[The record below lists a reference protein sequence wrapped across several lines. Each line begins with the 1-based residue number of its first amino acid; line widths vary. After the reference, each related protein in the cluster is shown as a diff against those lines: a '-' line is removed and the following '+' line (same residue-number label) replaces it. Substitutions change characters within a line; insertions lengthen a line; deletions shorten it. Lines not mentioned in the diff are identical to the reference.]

1 MVLSPAVAAAFRQK
15 VRDDQAAWAKEAR
28 AGRALAERARAA
40 NSRHMAYIA
49 GTPARVAAKLVQQA
63 AKDAA
68 RAILRAAKA
77 EAKAA
82 ARAFLKQQRE
92 VFKLR
97 KVAVRRKVKAAVRA
111 YRIAVLGF
119 EAPSPPSPEPIEHY
133 HDDDDTCFDP
143 AMALVKP
150 LSCPYPS
157 DDEWDGVNESGGR
170 AFSGTDYPFD
180 LGPWTG
186 KGSWVWVVGWG
197 WRWRCDPQRVE
208 EEEDFEVRCAEDAAV
223 EGLAK

>member
-1 MVLSPAVAAAFRQK
+1 M
-15 VRDDQAAWAKEAR
+15 
-28 AGRALAERARAA
+28 
-40 NSRHMAYIA
+40 
-49 GTPARVAAKLVQQA
+49 
-63 AKDAA
+63 
-68 RAILRAAKA
+68 
-77 EAKAA
+77 
-82 ARAFLKQQRE
+82 KQQRE

-119 EAPSPPSPEPIEHY
+119 EAHPPPSPEPIEPY
-133 HDDDDTCFDP
+133 YDDDDTCFDP

-197 WRWRCDPQRVE
+197 WRWRCDPQWVE
-208 EEEDFEVRCAEDAAV
+208 EAEDFEVWCAEDAAI
-223 EGLAK
+223 EGMAE